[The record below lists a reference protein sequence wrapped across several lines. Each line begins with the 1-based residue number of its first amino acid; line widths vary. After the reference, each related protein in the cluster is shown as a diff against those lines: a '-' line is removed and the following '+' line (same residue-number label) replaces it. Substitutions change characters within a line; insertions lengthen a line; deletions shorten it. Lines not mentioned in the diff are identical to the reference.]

1 MRYLIAIFEKVSIR
15 LYTLELGIS
24 SSWRPWM
31 VGLCIVPHMCGVMI
45 MSGNDSHLI
54 WVSIGCSIAYLL
66 RYLLDAST
74 GKRSLQYVNSKIC
87 ILSFGL
93 GEKKGMTMGRA
104 PSTHSMSGLSLVG
117 TYLWVG
123 NMCMATTMRVRCC
136 LDCDQGFS
144 NIY

>member
-24 SSWRPWM
+24 SSWRPSM

-54 WVSIGCSIAYLL
+54 WVIIGCSIAYLL
-66 RYLLDAST
+66 RFLMDASM

-87 ILSFGL
+87 ILRFGL
-93 GEKKGMTMGRA
+93 GEK
-104 PSTHSMSGLSLVG
+104 
-117 TYLWVG
+117 
-123 NMCMATTMRVRCC
+123 
-136 LDCDQGFS
+136 
-144 NIY
+144 